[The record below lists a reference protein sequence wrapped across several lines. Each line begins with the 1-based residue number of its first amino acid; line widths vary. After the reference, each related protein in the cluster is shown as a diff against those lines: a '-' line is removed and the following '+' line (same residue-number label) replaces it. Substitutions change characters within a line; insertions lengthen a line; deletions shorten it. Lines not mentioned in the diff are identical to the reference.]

1 MLFNNQG
8 KQVNVSKQINS
19 KTHPHVFATLR
30 EVLIPSEPYK
40 VSGMFKLENRV
51 TVKRI

>member
-19 KTHPHVFATLR
+19 KTHPHVFAPLR

-51 TVKRI
+51 TVKGV

>member
-19 KTHPHVFATLR
+19 KTHTHVFTPLR
-30 EVLIPSEPYK
+30 EVLVPSEPYK
-40 VSGMFKLENRV
+40 VSGMFKLENRAV
-51 TVKRI
+51 VK